1 MKQGSSAMLIRL
13 AIHSVRMA
21 MAASPLPRKMPLI
34 RNSITMARLPP
45 RTMRAYPV
53 PVRMTE
59 GVACMNSSS
68 RGAKMQPADSHQDG
82 EHNARA
88 DRLHGGHRRAFGI
101 VLPDAARHRRGG
113 GHGEPHGDG
122 EDDHDDGFGESD
134 GSHGVGAEARH
145 PEGVDHAEGGLH
157 HHLQN
162 GGNGEQGDAPGQTAL
177 REILRGAGKR
187 FAQELP
193 LAAGWR
199 QHGRLH
205 LSLSGYSDPS

>member
-21 MAASPLPRKMPLI
+21 MVASPLPRKMPLI

-53 PVRMTE
+53 PIRMTE

-82 EHNARA
+82 EHNSSA
-88 DRLHGGHRRAFGI
+88 DCLYGGHRCAFGI

-113 GHGEPHGDG
+113 GHGEAHGDG
-122 EDDHDDGFGESD
+122 EDKYDDRFGESD
-134 GSHGVGAEARH
+134 RSHRVGAEARH
-145 PEGVDHAEGGLH
+145 PEGVDHAEGRTPSPSPEWWEWPAGRC
-157 HHLQN
+157 
-162 GGNGEQGDAPGQTAL
+162 PGSDC
-177 REILRGAGKR
+177 
-187 FAQELP
+187 
-193 LAAGWR
+193 LA
-199 QHGRLH
+199 
-205 LSLSGYSDPS
+205 